1 MARAGGVGRRA
12 PVELPEKSLDDY
24 APVVGK
30 DEIREIRAL
39 ASYVKGASVQ
49 HVNSTAVGG
58 GVAELL
64 GYLVPLMRDVG
75 LDAHWDVITG
85 SPAFFQVTKAIHNNL
100 HGGAEELTPQLLQT
114 FWDTTQQNV
123 GVLRRDVD
131 FECIHDPQPVGL
143 VRERGGKTRWLWR
156 CHVDLSDADPTTW
169 SFLRRLVERYDAAVF
184 HLPDYARELSIP
196 QNISPPAIDPLNE
209 KNRELEPSEIASVL
223 ERHGIDPGRPI
234 VLQVSR
240 YDRLKDPVGVIRAYR
255 LAARSYPCQLV
266 LAGGGA
272 ADDPETGKTLAEV
285 HEAAGDDP
293 DVHVLDLPPS
303 ASLDV
308 NALQRA
314 ATIVVQ
320 KSLAEGFGLVVTEAM
335 WKAKPVIGGAVGGIR
350 RQIIQGSTGF
360 LVYSVEGT
368 AYRIR
373 QLLGHPE
380 VGRKLGENAK
390 RYVTENFLPPSY
402 LKRWLLML
410 LSMRY
415 GPSPVVA
422 LT

>member
-1 MARAGGVGRRA
+1 MI
-12 PVELPEKSLDDY
+12 LPKKSLDDY
-24 APVVGK
+24 APIVGGGA
-30 DEIREIRAL
+30 IREIRSL
-39 ASYVKGASVQ
+39 ASYLKGASVQ

-75 LDAHWDVITG
+75 LDAHWDVIAA

-100 HGGAEELTPQLLQT
+100 HGASEELTPDAIRT

-143 VRERGGKTRWLWR
+143 VKERSGNARWLWR
-156 CHVDLSDADPTTW
+156 CHVDLSDADPITW
-169 SFLRRLVERYDAAVF
+169 SFLRRLVESYDAAVF
-184 HLPDYARELSIP
+184 HLPDYAKELSIP
-196 QNISPPAIDPLNE
+196 QNVSPPAIDPLNE
-209 KNRELEPSEIASVL
+209 KNRELEPREIAAVL
-223 ERHGIDPGRPI
+223 ERHHIDPAQPI

-240 YDRLKDPVGVIRAYR
+240 FDRLKDPVGVIRAYR
-255 LAARSYPCQLV
+255 LAARSHSCQLV

-272 ADDPETGKTLAEV
+272 ADDPETGKVLAEV
-285 HEAAGDDP
+285 REAAGEDP
-293 DVHVLDLPPS
+293 DVHVLELPPT
-303 ASLDV
+303 ASVDV

-373 QLLGHPE
+373 QLLGNPE
-380 VGRKLGENAK
+380 LARHLGENAK
-390 RYVTENFLPPSY
+390 KYVVENFLPTSY
-402 LKRWLLML
+402 LKRWLMML
-410 LSMRY
+410 LSLRY
-415 GPSPVVA
+415 GSGPVVA
-422 LT
+422 LG

>member
-1 MARAGGVGRRA
+1 M
-12 PVELPEKSLDDY
+12 PVTVPIKSLGDY
-24 APVVGK
+24 APIVG
-30 DEIREIRAL
+30 DDAVREIRAL
-39 ASYVKGASVQ
+39 ASYLKGASVQ

-75 LDAHWDVITG
+75 LDAQWDVIAG
-85 SPAFFQVTKAIHNNL
+85 SPAFYEVTKAIHNNL
-100 HGGAEELTPQLLQT
+100 HGASEELSPEALRT

-123 GVLRRDVD
+123 GVLRKDVD

-143 VRERGGKTRWLWR
+143 VRERVGKTRWLWR

-169 SFLRRLVERYDAAVF
+169 AFLRQLVEAYDAAVF
-184 HLPDYARELSIP
+184 HLPDYARELSIA
-196 QNISPPAIDPLNE
+196 QNVSPPAINPLNE
-209 KNRELEPSEIASVL
+209 KNRDLEPHEIAAVL
-223 ERHGIDPGRPI
+223 ERHHLEPEPPI

-240 YDRLKDPVGVIRAYR
+240 FDRLKDPVGVIRAYR
-255 LAARSYPCQLV
+255 LAARSHPCQLV

-272 ADDPETGKTLAEV
+272 ADDPETGRVLAEV
-285 HEAAGDDP
+285 REAADHDP
-293 DVHVLDLPPS
+293 GVHVLELPPT
-303 ASLDV
+303 ASRDV

-335 WKAKPVIGGAVGGIR
+335 WKSKPVIGGAVGGIR

-373 QLLGHPE
+373 QLLGAPDLA
-380 VGRKLGENAK
+380 RQLGARAK
-390 RYVTENFLPPSY
+390 RYVIENFLPTSY

-415 GPSPVVA
+415 GSGPVVA
-422 LT
+422 LG

>member
-1 MARAGGVGRRA
+1 MT
-12 PVELPEKSLDDY
+12 LPEKSLDDY
-24 APVVGK
+24 APIVGGGA
-30 DEIREIRAL
+30 IREIRSL
-39 ASYVKGASVQ
+39 ASYLKGAAVQ

-75 LDAHWDVITG
+75 MDAHWDVIVATP
-85 SPAFFQVTKAIHNNL
+85 SFFQVTKAIHNNL
-100 HGGAEELTPQLLQT
+100 HGASEELSPEALRT

-143 VRERGGKTRWLWR
+143 VKERSGKAQWLWR
-156 CHVDLSDADPTTW
+156 CHIDLSDADPTTW
-169 SFLRRLVERYDAAVF
+169 SFVRRLVERYDAAVF

-196 QNISPPAIDPLNE
+196 QNVSPPAIDPLNE
-209 KNRELEPSEIASVL
+209 KNRELEPPEIAEVL
-223 ERHGIDPGRPI
+223 ERHHIDPARPI

-240 YDRLKDPVGVIRAYR
+240 FDRLKDPVGVIRAYR
-255 LAARSYPCQLV
+255 LAARSYSCQLV

-272 ADDPETGKTLAEV
+272 ADDPETGKVLAEV
-285 HEAAGDDP
+285 REAAGEDP
-293 DVHVLDLPPS
+293 DIHILELPPT
-303 ASLDV
+303 ARLDV

-335 WKAKPVIGGAVGGIR
+335 WKAKPVVGGAVGGIR

-360 LVYSVEGT
+360 LVHSVEGT

-373 QLLGHPE
+373 QLLGNPE
-380 VGRKLGENAK
+380 LARRLGEKAK
-390 RYVTENFLPPSY
+390 QYVIENFLPPSY

-410 LSMRY
+410 LSLRY
-415 GPSPVVA
+415 GSGSVVA
-422 LT
+422 LG

>member
-1 MARAGGVGRRA
+1 VKLA
-12 PVELPEKSLDDY
+12 LKSLDDY
-24 APVVGK
+24 APIVGR
-30 DEIREIRAL
+30 EAIREVRSL
-39 ASYVKGASVQ
+39 ASYLKGATVQ
-49 HVNSTAVGG
+49 HVNSSPAGG

-64 GYLVPLMRDVG
+64 GFLVPLMRDVG

-85 SPAFFQVTKAIHNNL
+85 SPAFFEATKAIHNNL
-100 HGGAEELTPQLLQT
+100 HGASEKLSPEALQA
-114 FWDTTQQNV
+114 FRDTTRENL

-143 VRERGGKTRWLWR
+143 VSERGGKARWLWR

-184 HLPDYARELSIP
+184 HLPDYARDLSIP
-196 QNISPPAIDPLNE
+196 RDVSPPAIDPLNE
-209 KNRELEPSEIASVL
+209 KNRELEPSEIAAVL
-223 ERHGIDPGRPI
+223 ERYQIDPGRPI

-255 LAARSYPCQLV
+255 LAARSFPCQLV

-272 ADDPETGKTLAEV
+272 ADDPETSEVLAEV
-285 HEAAGDDP
+285 REAAGDDP
-293 DVHVLDLPPS
+293 DVHVLELPTS
-303 ASLDV
+303 ASRDV

-335 WKAKPVIGGAVGGIR
+335 WKAKPVVGSAVGGIK
-350 RQIIQGSTGF
+350 RQVIQGSTGF

-373 QLLGHPE
+373 QLLGDP
-380 VGRKLGENAK
+380 GLARQLGENAK
-390 RYVTENFLPPSY
+390 RYVVENFLPPTY
-402 LKRWLLML
+402 LARWLLLL
-410 LSMRY
+410 LSLRH
-415 GPSPVVA
+415 GPGPVVA
-422 LT
+422 LG

>member
-1 MARAGGVGRRA
+1 
-12 PVELPEKSLDDY
+12 VELPHKSLDDY
-24 APVVGK
+24 APIVGSEAIQ
-30 DEIREIRAL
+30 EIRSL
-39 ASYVKGASVQ
+39 ASYLKGASVQ
-49 HVNSTAVGG
+49 HVNSSAVGG

-75 LDAHWDVITG
+75 LDAQWDVISG
-85 SPAFFQVTKAIHNNL
+85 SPAFFDVTKAIHNNL
-100 HGGAEELTPQLLQT
+100 HGASERLSPEALRT
-114 FWDTTQQNV
+114 FWDTTRQNV
-123 GVLRRDVD
+123 GILRRDVD
-131 FECIHDPQPVGL
+131 YECIHDPQPVGL
-143 VRERGGKTRWLWR
+143 VKERGGKTRWVWR

-169 SFLRRLVERYDAAVF
+169 SFLRRLVESYDAAVF
-184 HLPDYARELSIP
+184 HLPDYARDLSIP
-196 QNISPPAIDPLNE
+196 QNVSPPAIDPLNE
-209 KNRELEPSEIASVL
+209 KNRELEPSEIAAVL
-223 ERHGIDPGRPI
+223 ERHQIDPGRPI

-272 ADDPETGKTLAEV
+272 ADDPETEKVLAEV
-285 HEAAGDDP
+285 REAAGHDP
-293 DVHVLDLPPS
+293 GVHVLELLPS
-303 ASLDV
+303 ASRDV

-335 WKAKPVIGGAVGGIR
+335 WKAKPVVGGAVGGIR

-373 QLLGHPE
+373 QLLGNPE
-380 VGRKLGENAK
+380 LARQIGESAK

-402 LKRWLLML
+402 LKRWLLTL
-410 LSMRY
+410 LSLRY
-415 GPSPVVA
+415 GAGPVVA
-422 LT
+422 LG

>member
-1 MARAGGVGRRA
+1 MI
-12 PVELPEKSLDDY
+12 LPKKSLDDY
-24 APVVGK
+24 APIVGGGA
-30 DEIREIRAL
+30 IREIRSL
-39 ASYVKGASVQ
+39 ASYLKGASVQ

-75 LDAHWDVITG
+75 LDAHWDVIAA

-100 HGGAEELTPQLLQT
+100 HGASEELTPDAIRT

-143 VRERGGKTRWLWR
+143 VKERSGNARWLWR
-156 CHVDLSDADPTTW
+156 CHVDLSDADPITW
-169 SFLRRLVERYDAAVF
+169 SFLRRLVESYDAAVF
-184 HLPDYARELSIP
+184 HLPDYAKELSIP
-196 QNISPPAIDPLNE
+196 QNVSPPAIDPLNE
-209 KNRELEPSEIASVL
+209 KNRELEPREVAAVL
-223 ERHGIDPGRPI
+223 ERHHIDPAQPI

-240 YDRLKDPVGVIRAYR
+240 FDRLKDPVGVIRAYR
-255 LAARSYPCQLV
+255 LAARSHSCQLV

-272 ADDPETGKTLAEV
+272 ADDPETGKVLAEV
-285 HEAAGDDP
+285 REAAGEDP
-293 DVHVLDLPPS
+293 DVHVLELPPT
-303 ASLDV
+303 ASVDV

-373 QLLGHPE
+373 QLLGNPE
-380 VGRKLGENAK
+380 LARHLGENAK
-390 RYVTENFLPPSY
+390 KYVVENFLPTSY
-402 LKRWLLML
+402 LKRWLMML
-410 LSMRY
+410 LSLRY
-415 GPSPVVA
+415 GSGPVVA
-422 LT
+422 LG